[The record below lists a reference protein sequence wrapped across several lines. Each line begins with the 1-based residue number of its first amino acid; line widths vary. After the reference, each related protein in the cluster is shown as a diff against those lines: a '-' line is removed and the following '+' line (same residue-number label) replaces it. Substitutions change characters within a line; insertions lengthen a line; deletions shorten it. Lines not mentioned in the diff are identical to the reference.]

1 VIDRDDV
8 WVRDLLSDQDVLD
21 TVQND
26 RENEVFGMNF
36 PDNEDEHATLESRL
50 RHWLDQINR

>member
-1 VIDRDDV
+1 VIDRDDL

-26 RENEVFGMNF
+26 RENDVFGLHF
-36 PDNEDEHATLESRL
+36 PDIEDEHATLESRL
-50 RHWLDQINR
+50 RHWLDQVNR